1 MQLPFNIHEYKIA
14 FYDRFP
20 IEIIKVS

>member
-1 MQLPFNIHEYKIA
+1 MQLLFNIHEYKIA